1 MSLLAACSTVWSYAT
16 MQLESPELRR
26 LLDAVAKAMTE
37 RAGDCNP
44 QELSNTV
51 SDIGLRLMH
60 THLSWAA
67 EAHLVKSDSPAHPLI
82 RFVSYLD
89 WTLFFCLLPAECRP
103 PRSCCRT

>member
-1 MSLLAACSTVWSYAT
+1 MSLLDACSTVWSYAT
-16 MQLESPELRR
+16 LQLESPELRR

-51 SDIGLRLMH
+51 SRICLEFTL

-67 EAHLVKSDSPAHPLI
+67 EACQVKSGSPAHPSTYL
-82 RFVSYLD
+82 VWYLD
-89 WTLFFCLLPAECRP
+89 WTLLLSSASRIWAA
-103 PRSCCRT
+103 